1 MADVFE
7 LLGEIFLFSSLLA
20 VILFVLLLVLGILW
34 ILTLVY
40 QAKRNQWGW
49 FVFSLLISPIWF
61 LYWIVW
67 LFNPKLKRKRK

>member
-20 VILFVLLLVLGILW
+20 IVLFILLLVLGILW

-40 QAKRNQWGW
+40 QARRNQWVW
-49 FVFSLLISPIWF
+49 FVLTLLISPLWI
-61 LYWIVW
+61 LYWIIWV
-67 LFNPKLKRKRK
+67 FSPKLKRKKR

>member
-20 VILFVLLLVLGILW
+20 IVLFILLLVLGILW

-40 QAKRNQWGW
+40 QARRNQWVW
-49 FVFSLLISPIWF
+49 FVLTLLISP
-61 LYWIVW
+61 LWI
-67 LFNPKLKRKRK
+67 FNPKLKRKKR

>member
-1 MADVFE
+1 MVFE

-20 VILFVLLLVLGILW
+20 IVMFILLLTVAILW

-40 QAKRNQWGW
+40 QARRNQWVW
-49 FVFSLLISPIWF
+49 FVLTLIFPFLWL